1 MSWLSAAG
9 NAPFAIALLVMAGLA
24 LVEVIALFTG
34 FSLNDMVDELV
45 IPHAGVETLGDAA
58 AGMDTNVEAQGVIG
72 RFLAW
77 LYVGKVPVLM
87 VLIVL
92 LTVFGTAGLVLQGA
106 LRGAIGFALPGFIAA
121 PLVLLG
127 TLPLTRAVTAG
138 IARLMPRDESSAV
151 DPREFVGRTARIVSG
166 TARAGLPAEA
176 RLTDRFGTDHHV
188 LVEPEETNE
197 SFATGSVV
205 LLVRQTGGG
214 RFSVIANPNDVLVDQ
229 E

>member
-9 NAPFAIALLVMAGLA
+9 NAPFVIALLVMAGLA
-24 LVEVIALFTG
+24 LVELIALFTG

-45 IPHAGVETLGDAA
+45 IPHAGIETLGDAA
-58 AGMDTNVEAQGVIG
+58 TGMETSLEAQGVIG

-77 LYVGKVPVLM
+77 MYVGKVPVLM

-92 LTVFGTAGLVLQGA
+92 LTVFGIGGLVLQGA
-106 LRGAIGFALPGFIAA
+106 LRGAIGFALPGVIAA

-127 TLPLTRAVTAG
+127 ALPLVRAVTAG

-151 DPREFVGRTARIVSG
+151 DPREFIGRTARIVSG

-176 RLTDRFGTDHHV
+176 RLSDRFGTDHHV
-188 LVEPEETNE
+188 LVEPEDAAD
-197 SFATGSVV
+197 SFIAGSVV